1 MSERPPWQDEWE
13 ALRQRDV
20 EALVRFIGRWP
31 NARHDVAMA
40 MLGEAIGTAD
50 MMGIDV
56 EAFLVHLRKTH
67 PKPSPIVPRSS

>member
-1 MSERPPWQDEWE
+1 MKDRPPWQDEWE
-13 ALRQRDV
+13 ALRKRDA
-20 EALVRFIGRWP
+20 EAIVRFIGRWP

-56 EAFLVHLRKTH
+56 EGFLAHLRKTQPH
-67 PKPSPIVPRSS
+67 PGVLVPRSS